1 VISISFNVR
10 ITLIIA
16 GLFVLIT
23 IAPLNAQ
30 AASSALSSALVPST
44 NKEVWIKVPAPV
56 AIDWQQEGS
65 CRYDHTEY
73 QTFTDYKN
81 CIFNSLEH
89 SDNLKSQ
96 KWGLSDHVIRE
107 KDTIYIRTPY
117 ISTPS
122 IRTPHHKQPL
132 VFKDYL
138 EPFEEEHRI
147 HYSLQDYDKSHHLL
161 QLLRTM
167 YETQSTIIIDLN
179 TGHWQELYAT
189 DLMFSDDMTHI
200 VGFNGRQGMTQ
211 NIVIWERQKN
221 NNDRRYKMVF
231 SSNELYEQ
239 QYNDNKKHE
248 VYEARD
254 ISWTADNKINVDF
267 FYRINPTDTV
277 ASRARYVYTTDDKE
291 GSWQRVLPNSDI
303 ND

>member
-1 VISISFNVR
+1 MLR
-10 ITLIIA
+10 L
-16 GLFVLIT
+16 
-23 IAPLNAQ
+23 
-30 AASSALSSALVPST
+30 
-44 NKEVWIKVPAPV
+44 
-56 AIDWQQEGS
+56 WQQKGS
-65 CRYDHTEY
+65 CRYGYTDY
-73 QTFTDYKN
+73 QTLTDYEN
-81 CIFNSLEH
+81 CIFNLLEH
-89 SDNLKSQ
+89 NDNLQSQ

-107 KDTIYIRTPY
+107 KDTIYISTPY
-117 ISTPS
+117 

-161 QLLRTM
+161 QLLRTL
-167 YETQSTIIIDLN
+167 YETQSTIIVDLN

-211 NIVIWERQKN
+211 DIIIWERQKDS
-221 NNDRRYKMVF
+221 NDGRYTRVF

-239 QYNDNKKHE
+239 QYDDNKKHE

-254 ISWTADNKINVDF
+254 INWTADNKINVDF
-267 FYRINPTDTV
+267 MYRVNPTDTV
-277 ASRARYVYTTDDKE
+277 AFRSRYIYATDDKE
-291 GSWQRVLPNSDI
+291 GTCQRVLPDNDI
-303 ND
+303 NN

>member
-1 VISISFNVR
+1 MANAQRWCLVIYLSFNVR

-16 GLFVLIT
+16 ELFVLTIIT
-23 IAPLNAQ
+23 PLNAQ
-30 AASSALSSALVPST
+30 AASSALTPST
-44 NKEVWIKVPAPV
+44 NDDFWIKFPAPV

-107 KDTIYIRTPY
+107 KDTIYINTPN
-117 ISTPS
+117 
-122 IRTPHHKQPL
+122 HKQPL

-138 EPFEEEHRI
+138 EPFEEEYRA
-147 HYSLQDYDKSHHLL
+147 HYQLQDYDKSHYLL

-179 TGHWQELYAT
+179 TGHWQEVYAT
-189 DLMFSDDMTHI
+189 DLKFSDDRTHV
-200 VGFNGRQGMTQ
+200 VGFNGRQGTTQ
-211 NIVIWERQKN
+211 DIIIWERQKDS
-221 NNDRRYKMVF
+221 NDGRYTTVF

-239 QYNDNKKHE
+239 QYDDSKKHE

-254 ISWTADNKINVDF
+254 INWTADNKINVDF
-267 FYRINPTDTV
+267 FYRVNPTDTV
-277 ASRARYVYTTDDKE
+277 AFRVRYIYAFNDKE
-291 GSWQRVLPNSDI
+291 GSWQRVLPDSNI

>member
-1 VISISFNVR
+1 MIYLSFNVR

-16 GLFVLIT
+16 GLFVLTI

-30 AASSALSSALVPST
+30 AASSALPSELIPST
-44 NKEVWIKVPAPV
+44 NDDFWIKVLAPV

-65 CRYDHTEY
+65 CRYDYADY

-89 SDNLKSQ
+89 SENLQSR
-96 KWGLSDHVIRE
+96 KWGLSDRVIRE
-107 KDTIYIRTPY
+107 KDTIYINTPN
-117 ISTPS
+117 
-122 IRTPHHKQPL
+122 HKQPL

-138 EPFEEEHRI
+138 EPFEEEYRV
-147 HYSLQDYDKSHHLL
+147 HYQLQDYDKSHHLL

-179 TGHWQELYAT
+179 TGRWQELYAT
-189 DLMFSDDMTHI
+189 DLQFSDDRTHV
-200 VGFNGRQGMTQ
+200 VGFNGRQGTTQ
-211 NIVIWERQKN
+211 DIIIWERQKDS
-221 NNDRRYKMVF
+221 NDGRYTTVF

-239 QYNDNKKHE
+239 QYDDSKKHE

-254 ISWTADNKINVDF
+254 INWTADNKINVDF

-277 ASRARYVYTTDDKE
+277 AFRARYIYATDDKE
-291 GSWQRVLPNSDI
+291 GSWQRVLPNSNI

>member
-1 VISISFNVR
+1 LLR
-10 ITLIIA
+10 L
-16 GLFVLIT
+16 
-23 IAPLNAQ
+23 
-30 AASSALSSALVPST
+30 
-44 NKEVWIKVPAPV
+44 
-56 AIDWQQEGS
+56 WQQKGS
-65 CRYDHTEY
+65 CRYGYTDY
-73 QTFTDYKN
+73 QTLTDYEN
-81 CIFNSLEH
+81 CIFNLLEH
-89 SDNLKSQ
+89 NDNLQSQ

-107 KDTIYIRTPY
+107 KDTIYISTPY
-117 ISTPS
+117 

-161 QLLRTM
+161 QLLRTL
-167 YETQSTIIIDLN
+167 YETQSTIIVDLN

-211 NIVIWERQKN
+211 DIIIWKRQKDN
-221 NNDRRYKMVF
+221 GGRYKMVF

-239 QYNDNKKHE
+239 QYDDNKKHE

-254 ISWTADNKINVDF
+254 VHWTADNKINVDF

-277 ASRARYVYTTDDKE
+277 ASRACYIYATNDKE

>member
-1 VISISFNVR
+1 MIYLSFNVR

-16 GLFVLIT
+16 GLFVLTI

-30 AASSALSSALVPST
+30 AASSAPPSELMPST
-44 NKEVWIKVPAPV
+44 NDDFWIKVPAPV

-65 CRYDHTEY
+65 CRYDYTDY
-73 QTFTDYKN
+73 RTFTDYKN

-89 SDNLKSQ
+89 SDNLQSR
-96 KWGLSDHVIRE
+96 KWGLSDRVIRE
-107 KDTIYIRTPY
+107 KDTIYINTPN
-117 ISTPS
+117 
-122 IRTPHHKQPL
+122 HKQSL

-138 EPFEEEHRI
+138 EPFEEEYRA
-147 HYSLQDYDKSHHLL
+147 HYQLQDYDKSHHLL

-179 TGHWQELYAT
+179 TGHWQEVYAT
-189 DLMFSDDMTHI
+189 DLQFSDDRTHV
-200 VGFNGRQGMTQ
+200 VGFNGRQGTTQ
-211 NIVIWERQKN
+211 DIIIWERQKDS
-221 NNDRRYKMVF
+221 NDGRYTTVF

-239 QYNDNKKHE
+239 QYDDSKKHE

-254 ISWTADNKINVDF
+254 INWTADNKINVDF

-277 ASRARYVYTTDDKE
+277 AFRARYIYATDDKE
-291 GSWQRVLPNSDI
+291 GSWQRVLPNSNI